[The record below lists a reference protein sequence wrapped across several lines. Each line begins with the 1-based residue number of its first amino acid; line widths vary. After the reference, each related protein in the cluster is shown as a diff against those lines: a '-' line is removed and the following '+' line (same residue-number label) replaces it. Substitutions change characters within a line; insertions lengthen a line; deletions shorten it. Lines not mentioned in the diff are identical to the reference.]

1 MYFEDIL
8 FSVIFDWVL
17 FVLVSLSDISDCN
30 LRTALVHLIA
40 VAIGCGKSTHL
51 WYSIFQ
57 PNELINTYISG
68 FMVSMVLRLSA
79 RTSHF

>member
-1 MYFEDIL
+1 MYFEAIV
-8 FSVIFDWVL
+8 FGIIFDWVL
-17 FVLVSLSDISDCN
+17 FVSVSSDISDCN
-30 LRTALVHLIA
+30 LRTSLVHLIA

-79 RTSHF
+79 RTSYF